1 MNLERINEGT
11 TAYLTFV
18 PKDKNGVAQTP
29 SACTWRAIDVE
40 SGQVLQAD
48 TSITPAASVEIT
60 LTPAINTLFNPQQAA
75 ETRRVTVIATYGT
88 SDAAVGVYEY
98 QVDRVK

>member
-1 MNLERINEGT
+1 MSLERINEGT
-11 TAYLTFV
+11 TSYLTFI
-18 PKDKNGVAQTP
+18 PKDKNGAAQAP

-48 TSITPAASVEIT
+48 TSITPGTSVEIT
-60 LTPAINTLFNPQQAA
+60 LTPAINTLFNSQQAA
-75 ETRRVTVIATYGT
+75 ETRRVTVIATYGE